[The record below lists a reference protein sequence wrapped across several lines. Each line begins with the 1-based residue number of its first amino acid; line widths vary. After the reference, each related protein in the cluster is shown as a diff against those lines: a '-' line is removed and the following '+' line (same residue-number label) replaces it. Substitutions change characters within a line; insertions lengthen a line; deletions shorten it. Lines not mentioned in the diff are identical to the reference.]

1 MSKTNS
7 TKGKMYTAFIVRDAN
22 ARKFL
27 NQKIYTG
34 RQPGIWGRLAEAQI
48 FYKPEQAQACASN
61 INNRRP
67 SRHSAYF
74 AEVVPVKVRGRGT
87 TV

>member
-1 MSKTNS
+1 MSNTNR
-7 TKGKMYTAFIVRDAN
+7 TTGKQYTAFIVRDAN

-67 SRHSAYF
+67 NRYSAYF
-74 AEVVPVKVRGRGT
+74 AEVVPIKMRGRGT